1 MSERLHVN
9 TKREIEYGYSIH
21 VDREILLGW
30 LYDNDVPVYGSDTNE
45 WEIER
50 SYLEELPD
58 SAYVDLHNTWGK
70 GEDYI
75 EIDADELREL
85 VREMLESQA
94 DSDYV
99 FISWF

>member
-1 MSERLHVN
+1 MIESLHVN

-21 VDREILLGW
+21 VNRDILLKW
-30 LYDNDVPVYGSDTNE
+30 LDENDVPVYERDTDE

-50 SYLEELPD
+50 SYLESLPD

-70 GEDYI
+70 DEDYI
-75 EIDADELREL
+75 EIGADELREL
-85 VREMLESQA
+85 VSEMLESQA
-94 DSDYV
+94 DTDYV

>member
-21 VDREILLGW
+21 VDREILLRW
-30 LYDNDVPVYGSDTNE
+30 LCDNDVPVYGSDTDE

-58 SAYVDLHNTWGK
+58 SAYVDLHNTYGK

>member
-1 MSERLHVN
+1 MSESLHVN

-21 VDREILLGW
+21 VDRDILLRW
-30 LYDNDVPVYGSDTNE
+30 LDENDIPVYERETND

-50 SYLEELPD
+50 SYLEALPD

-70 GEDYI
+70 DNDYI
-75 EIDADELREL
+75 EIGADELREV

-94 DSDYV
+94 NSDYV
-99 FISWF
+99 YISWF